1 MFSLFLPYP
10 TRFKKG
16 SEREHYN
23 RKPGLPTC
31 VTDDLCDLGQLH
43 LPATTSF
50 YSDKGDIK
58 LYQDSTG
65 SKTSFKKKKSEAHS
79 GTDGKNH

>member
-50 YSDKGDIK
+50 YSDKVE
-58 LYQDSTG
+58 DSTG
-65 SKTSFKKKKSEAHS
+65 SKASFKKKSEAHS